1 MNLIKYKYELI
12 LIASFLFFLISY
24 MYKQHN
30 ASLNEELL
38 SKSQQEYIELIQ
50 TDKLEKIWSNKHTAN
65 KVNVLKSI
73 VPSEKVKFT
82 KKSKKLAA
90 SFKDL
95 SAKELNKVLNKILNL
110 SIQIEDIKIVRNDKK
125 YNMELKCKW

>member
-12 LIASFLFFLISY
+12 LVASFLFFLISY

-30 ASLNEELL
+30 ESLNKELL

-73 VPSEKVKFT
+73 VPPEKVKFT

-95 SAKELNKVLNKILNL
+95 NSRELNKVLNKILNL
-110 SIQIEDIKIVRNDKK
+110 STQIEDIKIVRNDKK
-125 YNMELKCKW
+125 YDMELKCKW